1 MRKNL
6 CYNKK
11 AKVVD
16 KMDLI
21 RIKHVEKKYRNGV
34 TAIYDLNLAIE
45 KGSFVFVIGGSGSG
59 KSTLIKMLYREEKP
73 TKGQIIVG
81 GLDVAKLK
89 DKKVYKLRRKLGIV
103 FQDYRLLPKLTV
115 YENVAFALEVIGA
128 KKDEIRVKVLKAL
141 EDVGLKNKLH
151 NYPDQLSGGEQQRV
165 AIARAIVNDPKL
177 LLCDEPTGN
186 LDPEKSMEIM
196 KVLDN
201 INKTRGTTIIM
212 ATHDQ
217 EIVNRMKKQVL
228 ILKDGHLVTFK
239 EKGVYDNEA
248 I

>member
-1 MRKNL
+1 
-6 CYNKK
+6 
-11 AKVVD
+11 
-16 KMDLI
+16 MDLI
-21 RIKHVEKKYRNGV
+21 RIKHVEKKYKNGV
-34 TAIYDLNLAIE
+34 TAIHDLNLAIE

-89 DKKVYKLRRKLGIV
+89 NKKVYKLRRKLGIV
-103 FQDYRLLPKLTV
+103 FQDYRLLPKMTV

-128 KKDEIRVKVLKAL
+128 KRDEIRVKVLKAL
-141 EDVGLKNKLH
+141 EDVGLKNKIH

-165 AIARAIVNDPKL
+165 AIARAIVNNPKL
-177 LLCDEPTGN
+177 LICDEPTGN
-186 LDPEKSMEIM
+186 LDPEKSMEVM
-196 KVLDN
+196 KVLDE

-217 EIVNRMKKQVL
+217 QIVNKMKKQVL
-228 ILKDGHLVTFK
+228 ILKEGHLVNFK
-239 EKGVYDNEA
+239 EKGTYDHEA

>member
-1 MRKNL
+1 M
-6 CYNKK
+6 
-11 AKVVD
+11 VD
-16 KMDLI
+16 NMDLI
-21 RIKHVEKKYRNGV
+21 RIKHVEKKYKNGV

-81 GLDVAKLK
+81 GLDVAKLRN
-89 DKKVYKLRRKLGIV
+89 KKVYKLRRKLGIV

-128 KKDEIRVKVLKAL
+128 RKDEIRVKVLKAL
-141 EDVGLKNKLH
+141 EDVGLKNKIH

-165 AIARAIVNDPKL
+165 AIARAIVNNPKL

-196 KVLDN
+196 KVLDD
-201 INKTRGTTIIM
+201 INKSRGTTIIM
-212 ATHDQ
+212 ATHDKD
-217 EIVNRMKKQVL
+217 IVNRMKKQVL
-228 ILKDGHLVTFK
+228 ILKDGHLVNFK

>member
-1 MRKNL
+1 MKN
-6 CYNKK
+6 
-11 AKVVD
+11 
-16 KMDLI
+16 
-21 RIKHVEKKYRNGV
+21 VEKKYKNGV
-34 TAIYDLNLAIE
+34 QAIYDLNLTIE

-73 TKGQIIVG
+73 TRGQVIVG

-89 DKKVYKLRRKLGIV
+89 NKKVSKLRRKLGIV

-115 YENVAFALEVIGA
+115 YENVAFALECIGE
-128 KKDEIRVKVLKAL
+128 KKNDIRVKVLKAL
-141 EDVGLKNKLH
+141 EDVGLKNKIH
-151 NYPDQLSGGEQQRV
+151 CYPDQLSGGEQQRV

-196 KVLDN
+196 RVLED
-201 INKTRGTTIIM
+201 INNNRGTTIIM
-212 ATHDQ
+212 ATHDK
-217 EIVNRMKKQVL
+217 EIVNKLKKQV
-228 ILKDGHLVTFK
+228 ITLKDGHLVNYK
-239 EKGVYDNEA
+239 KKGKYEDEA